1 MKKYSKNVPL
11 IALLLG
17 LIASAMIFLPA
28 LKYPDVDTTYTGIQ
42 VATGVTIFNLGPIA
56 DGKIPFNFL
65 ALLAFVLPAIAGLVM
80 FTTPKNALLSIIFFI
95 AAAVLLF
102 ILPTYIVINVTA
114 FGGSGVTDIDIDWVL
129 QIGAIVAGSLSVLG
143 AVLVLLGMNKK

>member
-11 IALLLG
+11 IALLIG

>member
-42 VATGVTIFNLGPIA
+42 VATGVTIFNLGPIV

>member
-1 MKKYSKNVPL
+1 MLYYRL
-11 IALLLG
+11 
-17 LIASAMIFLPA
+17 
-28 LKYPDVDTTYTGIQ
+28 Y
-42 VATGVTIFNLGPIA
+42 
-56 DGKIPFNFL
+56 
-65 ALLAFVLPAIAGLVM
+65 
-80 FTTPKNALLSIIFFI
+80 FFI